1 MLGSLHIRAEQF
13 LCENLDSIVALV
25 AVSFKVVIM
34 PLFIHCLSLLPLGVF
49 VLVPCFE
56 VWFLVSSLFLQLS
69 S

>member
-1 MLGSLHIRAEQF
+1 MRAEHF

-25 AVSFKVVIM
+25 AVIFKVVIM
-34 PLFIHCLSLLPLGVF
+34 SLFIHCLSLLLLGVL

-56 VWFLVSSLFLQLS
+56 VWFLVSNLFLQLS